1 MSRNKDRLGSGES
14 TPEAT
19 SPPVAAMDSNIFSF
33 VAPTEFVKLP
43 SEGRHYSPDHPLFNQ
58 QTIEIKQMT
67 AKEEDILT
75 SMTLLQNGL
84 ALERLLDS
92 IIVDKNIRASSLFVG
107 DRNAIVISARVSGYG
122 NIYRTEITCPE
133 CVTQQKHNFNL
144 NDAEIRT
151 TTQILSMLP
160 SGINV
165 TDEGLYSVLLPKSQ
179 LTIVLRLLTGGDE
192 NQLSTAIE
200 TNKKQK
206 SEKLVT
212 TQLAYMISSVNGNST
227 REAIEYVSNNL
238 PSSDSAF
245 LRSIYKKI
253 IPNVDLNLG
262 FSCENCPHT
271 DNMEVPLT
279 AEFFWPEQ

>member
-253 IPNVDLNLG
+253 IPNVDLNLS

>member
-253 IPNVDLNLG
+253 IPNVDLNLS

-279 AEFFWPEQ
+279 AEFFWPK

>member
-33 VAPTEFVKLP
+33 VAPTAFVKLP

-253 IPNVDLNLG
+253 IPNVDLNLS

>member
-1 MSRNKDRLGSGES
+1 
-14 TPEAT
+14 
-19 SPPVAAMDSNIFSF
+19 
-33 VAPTEFVKLP
+33 
-43 SEGRHYSPDHPLFNQ
+43 
-58 QTIEIKQMT
+58 MT

-253 IPNVDLNLG
+253 IPNVDLNLS